1 MPSEPLPGKEP
12 RLASFNTKYDFLEV
26 SLTST
31 KSVHQIAYVQEGN
44 AYAGGT
50 RASTNPAV

>member
-12 RLASFNTKYDFLEV
+12 RCVSFNTKYDFLEV

-31 KSVHQIAYVQEGN
+31 KNVHQLTYIQKGD

-50 RASTNPAV
+50 RASTNSTV